1 MIFESFPWKQD
12 LRRRKNL
19 IIKYNTAEH
28 FEKNDDTTYTVI
40 EKAIFYS
47 AFIIRKL
54 IDCGG
59 KLSDESENYSL
70 KVCSVQ
76 PLKPVDRLHRWPEED
91 SHDWENEK
99 EVVVTGKNVCNW
111 LIHSYMFFVV
121 FNEDGI
127 IDSFSVTS
135 DFDRNKVL
143 YRIPLDAWM
152 EYMDYI
158 ASDDIVGM
166 SSHYDPKAETL
177 KSKFS
182 VMNPVPASG
191 IQFERCCSDVGK
203 CIQCRQ
209 SDLAALRV
217 PVQRWRQYGRLCV
230 ADEVYAYH
238 TVLFLWTYR
247 Y

>member
-76 PLKPVDRLHRWPEED
+76 PLKLSIVSIDQSQNFQNWFLKMWHHALGNQFRQHLAQ
-91 SHDWENEK
+91 NE
-99 EVVVTGKNVCNW
+99 
-111 LIHSYMFFVV
+111 
-121 FNEDGI
+121 
-127 IDSFSVTS
+127 
-135 DFDRNKVL
+135 
-143 YRIPLDAWM
+143 
-152 EYMDYI
+152 
-158 ASDDIVGM
+158 
-166 SSHYDPKAETL
+166 
-177 KSKFS
+177 
-182 VMNPVPASG
+182 
-191 IQFERCCSDVGK
+191 
-203 CIQCRQ
+203 
-209 SDLAALRV
+209 
-217 PVQRWRQYGRLCV
+217 
-230 ADEVYAYH
+230 
-238 TVLFLWTYR
+238 
-247 Y
+247 

>member
-91 SHDWENEK
+91 SHDW
-99 EVVVTGKNVCNW
+99 
-111 LIHSYMFFVV
+111 
-121 FNEDGI
+121 
-127 IDSFSVTS
+127 
-135 DFDRNKVL
+135 
-143 YRIPLDAWM
+143 
-152 EYMDYI
+152 
-158 ASDDIVGM
+158 
-166 SSHYDPKAETL
+166 
-177 KSKFS
+177 
-182 VMNPVPASG
+182 
-191 IQFERCCSDVGK
+191 CCM
-203 CIQCRQ
+203 
-209 SDLAALRV
+209 L
-217 PVQRWRQYGRLCV
+217 
-230 ADEVYAYH
+230 
-238 TVLFLWTYR
+238 
-247 Y
+247 

>member
-99 EVVVTGKNVCNW
+99 EVYRSSVGGLFISTPKNKEVIHYGKTENYSRTGSRE
-111 LIHSYMFFVV
+111 I
-121 FNEDGI
+121 
-127 IDSFSVTS
+127 
-135 DFDRNKVL
+135 
-143 YRIPLDAWM
+143 
-152 EYMDYI
+152 
-158 ASDDIVGM
+158 
-166 SSHYDPKAETL
+166 
-177 KSKFS
+177 
-182 VMNPVPASG
+182 
-191 IQFERCCSDVGK
+191 GK
-203 CIQCRQ
+203 
-209 SDLAALRV
+209 
-217 PVQRWRQYGRLCV
+217 
-230 ADEVYAYH
+230 
-238 TVLFLWTYR
+238 
-247 Y
+247 

>member
-143 YRIPLDAWM
+143 YRIPFP
-152 EYMDYI
+152 
-158 ASDDIVGM
+158 VGFF
-166 SSHYDPKAETL
+166 DTPCPT
-177 KSKFS
+177 
-182 VMNPVPASG
+182 
-191 IQFERCCSDVGK
+191 
-203 CIQCRQ
+203 
-209 SDLAALRV
+209 
-217 PVQRWRQYGRLCV
+217 
-230 ADEVYAYH
+230 
-238 TVLFLWTYR
+238 
-247 Y
+247 

>member
-99 EVVVTGKNVCNW
+99 EVVVTGKNVCNCFQQRRRQ
-111 LIHSYMFFVV
+111 LFGRFGVLQPLGNVV
-121 FNEDGI
+121 
-127 IDSFSVTS
+127 
-135 DFDRNKVL
+135 
-143 YRIPLDAWM
+143 A
-152 EYMDYI
+152 
-158 ASDDIVGM
+158 
-166 SSHYDPKAETL
+166 
-177 KSKFS
+177 
-182 VMNPVPASG
+182 
-191 IQFERCCSDVGK
+191 
-203 CIQCRQ
+203 
-209 SDLAALRV
+209 
-217 PVQRWRQYGRLCV
+217 GRLHV
-230 ADEVYAYH
+230 LDGGSFIAYPH
-238 TVLFLWTYR
+238 FSTPNILYTSSSE
-247 Y
+247 

>member
-99 EVVVTGKNVCNW
+99 EVVVAGKNVCNW

-135 DFDRNKVL
+135 DFDRNNVNCHHIDFKQSTDCDAIINEKADGRVITTCPSAFSSIL
-143 YRIPLDAWM
+143 LCGSVVTPAPASPCTPHRSCRLPRIP
-152 EYMDYI
+152 I
-158 ASDDIVGM
+158 
-166 SSHYDPKAETL
+166 
-177 KSKFS
+177 
-182 VMNPVPASG
+182 
-191 IQFERCCSDVGK
+191 
-203 CIQCRQ
+203 
-209 SDLAALRV
+209 
-217 PVQRWRQYGRLCV
+217 
-230 ADEVYAYH
+230 
-238 TVLFLWTYR
+238 
-247 Y
+247 

>member
-76 PLKPVDRLHRWPEED
+76 PLKPVATSHYLYDRCTASSSSLI
-91 SHDWENEK
+91 
-99 EVVVTGKNVCNW
+99 CFW
-111 LIHSYMFFVV
+111 L
-121 FNEDGI
+121 
-127 IDSFSVTS
+127 FSV
-135 DFDRNKVL
+135 K
-143 YRIPLDAWM
+143 
-152 EYMDYI
+152 
-158 ASDDIVGM
+158 AS
-166 SSHYDPKAETL
+166 
-177 KSKFS
+177 
-182 VMNPVPASG
+182 
-191 IQFERCCSDVGK
+191 
-203 CIQCRQ
+203 
-209 SDLAALRV
+209 
-217 PVQRWRQYGRLCV
+217 
-230 ADEVYAYH
+230 
-238 TVLFLWTYR
+238 
-247 Y
+247 

>member
-54 IDCGG
+54 MDCGG

-111 LIHSYMFFVV
+111 LIL
-121 FNEDGI
+121 
-127 IDSFSVTS
+127 
-135 DFDRNKVL
+135 DFCSCQ
-143 YRIPLDAWM
+143 AC
-152 EYMDYI
+152 
-158 ASDDIVGM
+158 
-166 SSHYDPKAETL
+166 PKYKLTE
-177 KSKFS
+177 
-182 VMNPVPASG
+182 
-191 IQFERCCSDVGK
+191 
-203 CIQCRQ
+203 RQ
-209 SDLAALRV
+209 SKRSLWWDCSWGPNNPYWAPVAAPAGGL
-217 PVQRWRQYGRLCV
+217 
-230 ADEVYAYH
+230 
-238 TVLFLWTYR
+238 
-247 Y
+247 